1 MSHPNLINLE
11 TQPPK
16 VYDGGTVRGVSAT
29 QFPILTGQNGAMYSV
44 KLVPG
49 GVREPHWHPNAW
61 EFDYCVS
68 GLGRMTVLG
77 TDGTA
82 VDTFDVAPG
91 DAVFV
96 PQGYFHYFE
105 NIGADEFHLVI
116 VFNSSLGES
125 DDDIGIADSLSAIP
139 DAVLAATFGTSPEK
153 FAAIPKFT
161 EPVVIARKPLPGK

>member
-11 TQPPK
+11 EQPPK
-16 VYDGGTVRGVSAT
+16 VYDGGTVRGVSAS
-29 QFPILTGQNGAMYSV
+29 QFPILAGQNGAMYSV
-44 KLVPG
+44 KLLPG

-68 GLGRMTVLG
+68 GYGRMTVLG

-96 PQGYFHYFE
+96 PMGYFHYFE
-105 NIGADEFHLVI
+105 NIG
-116 VFNSSLGES
+116 
-125 DDDIGIADSLSAIP
+125 DISML
-139 DAVLAATFGTSPEK
+139 
-153 FAAIPKFT
+153 
-161 EPVVIARKPLPGK
+161 